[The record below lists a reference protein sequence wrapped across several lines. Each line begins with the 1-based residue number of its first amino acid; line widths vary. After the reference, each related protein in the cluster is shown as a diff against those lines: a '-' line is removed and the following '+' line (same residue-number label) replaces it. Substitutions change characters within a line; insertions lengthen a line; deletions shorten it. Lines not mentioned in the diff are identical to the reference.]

1 MYCEICIITMY
12 FIFIINKHIA
22 LPLLHSIHM
31 DNYKTGNI
39 YLFCRIVLKE
49 SHFWLKEVNDVLSLE
64 EAYNN
69 IPGFSEI
76 CYK

>member
-1 MYCEICIITMY
+1 MEKKQISLLWGGLD
-12 FIFIINKHIA
+12 FVVNNK
-22 LPLLHSIHM
+22 LLHSIHM

-49 SHFWLKEVNDVLSLE
+49 SHFWLEEVNDVLSLE